1 MNLSEILERIEH
13 HMLHEN
19 YDAVERWRDHLNDMI
34 RWQRHRAKVHHGCD
48 RQEHCYRHPA
58 EVAA

>member
-1 MNLSEILERIEH
+1 MTLAEILERIEF

-34 RWQRHRAKVHHGCD
+34 RWQRVASKFRRERREAV
-48 RQEHCYRHPA
+48 PA
-58 EVAA
+58 